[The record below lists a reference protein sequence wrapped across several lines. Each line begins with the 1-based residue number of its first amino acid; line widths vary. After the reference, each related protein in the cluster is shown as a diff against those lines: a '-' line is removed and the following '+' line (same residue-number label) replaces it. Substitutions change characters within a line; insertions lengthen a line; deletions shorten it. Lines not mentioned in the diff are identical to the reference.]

1 MFVQLLG
8 TKDGLLEA
16 DENVVFKL
24 FKRIYLQCPIKVY
37 SHKTAV

>member
-8 TKDGLLEA
+8 TKYELLQA

-24 FKRIYLQCPIKVY
+24 FKRIFLQCPIKVS
-37 SHKTAV
+37 SHKMAL